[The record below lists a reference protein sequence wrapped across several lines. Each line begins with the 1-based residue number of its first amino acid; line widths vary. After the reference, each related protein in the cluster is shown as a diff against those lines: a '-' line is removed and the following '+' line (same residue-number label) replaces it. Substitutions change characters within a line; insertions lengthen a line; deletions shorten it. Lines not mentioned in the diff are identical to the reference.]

1 MKNKNKSPELK
12 SLPKELTQLE
22 STVGQFMEY
31 WGFKKIHGRIWTHL
45 YLSNKPLDSIELMA
59 RLRVSKG
66 LMSLAIRELLSFD
79 VIITDHVGR
88 HGTTFYI
95 ANPDLIRV
103 ISNVLNSREKKLLA
117 EAEYAAESLQKLNED
132 LFKKHDLSE
141 FKLKNIIELTK
152 SAHMLLSTFLI
163 QDAARSFNQT
173 FTPHENI
180 ISSGERKQ

>member
-1 MKNKNKSPELK
+1 M
-12 SLPKELTQLE
+12 SLPKELIHLE
-22 STVGQFMEY
+22 NIVGQFMDY

-59 RLRVSKG
+59 RLNVSKG
-66 LMSLAIRELLSFD
+66 LMSLAIRELLSYD

-103 ISNVLNSREKKLLA
+103 ISNVLNSREKKLLS
-117 EAEYAAESLQKLNED
+117 EAENAAECLQKLNQD

-141 FKLKNIIELTK
+141 FKLKNIIDLTK
-152 SAHMLLSTFLI
+152 SAHLLLATFLI
-163 QDAARSFNQT
+163 QDSARSFNQT
-173 FTPHENI
+173 FTPHETT
-180 ISSGERKQ
+180 ISNGERK